1 MGEGGGGEVEF
12 CLAGFRIIIV
22 LCKFGGLGLNGLM
35 AGRGALGFGRVGFVF
50 DHGVFVA
57 LVGFARGELG
67 CLYIGRRIL
76 RLLAAWKIVLS

>member
-50 DHGVFVA
+50 GMAF
-57 LVGFARGELG
+57 L
-67 CLYIGRRIL
+67 
-76 RLLAAWKIVLS
+76 